1 MKTMEDIL
9 QIYERLQ
16 SRITLDEF
24 KKMVQEKIDLMG
36 GLCDEKT
43 ASKLVAHD
51 LGILDMMKIGEISL
65 DQKNVSFMG
74 KVTQVET
81 SHEFSRDDGSIGR
94 VANIIAS
101 DETGSIRVVL
111 WDELADL
118 VKVNELSVGKM
129 LNISGYVKDGYAGIE
144 VNVGRNGSME
154 FIETDVDVK
163 IKTHKISDIASGMS
177 GINILGKVLNIGEIR
192 RFSRRDG
199 TEGFVSNITMGDET
213 GRIRVVLWNDQTKEK
228 LAPEDV
234 IEITN
239 GYSRENYGRTEIHL
253 DRYGKIEKSSK
264 EVSYC
269 EHITKIADISIN
281 ESYNVMGVVTEVGE
295 KREFIKGDGSAGK
308 VANIR
313 ISDDTDGV
321 QVALWGENADLVDQ
335 INIGTQIKIID
346 GYAKAGWSDS
356 IELNVDW
363 RSEISTKDL

>member
-1 MKTMEDIL
+1 MEDIL
-9 QIYERLQ
+9 QIYEQLK

-24 KKMVQEKIDLMG
+24 KEKVQEKIDLMG

-51 LGILDMMKIGEISL
+51 LGILDMIKIEDISL

-74 KVTQVET
+74 KVTQLNE

-94 VANIIAS
+94 VANIIVS

-129 LNISGYVKDGYAGIE
+129 LNISGYVRDGYVGIE
-144 VNVGRNGSME
+144 VNVGRNGSLE
-154 FIETDVDVK
+154 FIETEVDIK
-163 IKTHKISDIASGMS
+163 IKTYNISDITSGMS
-177 GINILGKVLNIGEIR
+177 GINIIGKVLSRGEIR
-192 RFSRRDG
+192 GFSRKDG
-199 TEGFVSNITMGDET
+199 TEGCVSNIIIGDQT
-213 GRIRVVLWNDQTKEK
+213 GRIRVVLWNDHANEK
-228 LAPEDV
+228 FTPEDV

-239 GYSRENYGRTEIHL
+239 GYSRENYGRTEMHIDMH
-253 DRYGKIEKSSK
+253 GNIEKTSK

-269 EHITKIADISIN
+269 EHITKIADIGIN
-281 ESYNVMGVVTEVGE
+281 EPYNVIGIVTEMGDT
-295 KREFIKGDGSAGK
+295 REFIKGDGSAGK

-313 ISDDTDGV
+313 ISDDTDGI

-335 INIGTQIKIID
+335 INIGTQIKIMD
-346 GYAKAGWSDS
+346 GYAKAGWNDG

-363 RSEISTKDL
+363 RSEIITKDL